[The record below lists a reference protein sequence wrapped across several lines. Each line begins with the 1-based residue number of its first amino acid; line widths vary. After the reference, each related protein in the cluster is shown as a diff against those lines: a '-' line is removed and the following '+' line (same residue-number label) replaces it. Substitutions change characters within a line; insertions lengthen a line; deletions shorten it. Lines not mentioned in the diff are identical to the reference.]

1 MATPKKKV
9 SRSRRNMRR
18 FAAGNRLGKT
28 TVVTCPSCNEPTRP
42 HRICACGFYAG
53 KSVLPARTPSAQP
66 QA

>member
-18 FAAGNRLGKT
+18 FASGNQLEKT
-28 TVVTCPSCNEPTRP
+28 TIVTCPSCNEPTRP

-53 KSVLPARTPSAQP
+53 KSVLPSRKAAQP